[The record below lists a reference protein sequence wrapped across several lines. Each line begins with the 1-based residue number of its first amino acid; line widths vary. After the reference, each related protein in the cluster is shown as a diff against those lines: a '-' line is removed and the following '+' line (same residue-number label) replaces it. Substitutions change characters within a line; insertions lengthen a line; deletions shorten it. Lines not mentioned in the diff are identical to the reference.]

1 MSFKEELKEYTSY
14 AEAVI
19 KSYMPECEGYQKTV
33 LDAMNYSV
41 NAGGKRLRP
50 IMMAAA
56 YRMFGGEGQVVEPFM
71 AAIEMIHSYSLIHD
85 DMPELDNDSLRRGMP
100 TTHVRYGA
108 DQALLA
114 GDGLLNLAYET
125 ALKSFDIARGAA
137 RERCIAAV
145 RVLANNAGIYGMV
158 GGQCLDVEADKK
170 RRDLTEE
177 EILFVYEN
185 KTAAL
190 IEAALKIG
198 AILAGAD
205 DKQTEAMEKAGSAL
219 GIAFQLQDDILDVI
233 GDEKELGKPIGSD
246 ERNGKK
252 TYLSYLGLEKAE
264 AEQER
269 LSMEASSMVEELAGE
284 GNEAGAF
291 LKELFEV
298 LVKRKR

>member
-14 AEAVI
+14 AEAVL
-19 KSYMPECEGYQKTV
+19 KSYMPETEGYQKTV

-50 IMMAAA
+50 IMMCAA
-56 YRMFGGEGQVVEPFM
+56 YRMFGGEGHVVEPFM

-125 ALKSFDIARGAA
+125 ALKSFDIARGAD

-170 RRDLTEE
+170 RRDLSEE

-198 AILAGAD
+198 AILAGAGPED
-205 DKQTEAMEKAGSAL
+205 TATMEKAGSAL
-219 GIAFQLQDDILDVI
+219 GIAFQLQDDILDVYGSEAEI
-233 GDEKELGKPIGSD
+233 GKPVGATTVPNTS
-246 ERNGKK
+246 
-252 TYLSYLGLEKAE
+252 SP
-264 AEQER
+264 
-269 LSMEASSMVEELAGE
+269 LSM
-284 GNEAGAF
+284 
-291 LKELFEV
+291 
-298 LVKRKR
+298 RW

>member
-1 MSFKEELKEYTSY
+1 MNFKEELKEYTSY
-14 AEAVI
+14 AEAVL
-19 KSYMPECEGYQKTV
+19 KSYMPECTGYQKTV

-50 IMMAAA
+50 IMLCAA
-56 YRMFGGEGQVVEPFM
+56 YKMFGGGGTIVEPFM

-125 ALKSFDIARGAA
+125 ALKSFDIARGAD

-190 IEAALKIG
+190 IEAALKTG
-198 AILAGAD
+198 AILGGAD
-205 DKQTEAMEKAGSAL
+205 DRQTATMEKAGSAL
-219 GIAFQLQDDILDVI
+219 GIAFQLQDDILDVY
-233 GDEKELGKPIGSD
+233 GSEKELGKPIGSD

-252 TYLSYLGLEKAE
+252 TYLSYLGIEKAE
-264 AEQER
+264 KEQER
-269 LSMEASSMVEELAGE
+269 LSLEASAMIEEMSGE

>member
-1 MSFKEELKEYTSY
+1 MNFKEELKEYTSY

-19 KSYMPECEGYQKTV
+19 KSYMPDVEGYQKTV

-50 IMMAAA
+50 IILCASF
-56 YRMFGGEGQVVEPFM
+56 RMFDGEGQVAEPFM

-125 ALKSFDIARGAA
+125 ALKSFDIARGVM
-137 RERCIAAV
+137 RERCISAI

-158 GGQCLDVEADKK
+158 GGQCLDVEADKRK
-170 RRDLTEE
+170 RDLSQE

-190 IEAALKIG
+190 IEAAFKIG
-198 AILAGAD
+198 AILAGAG
-205 DKQTEAMEKAGSAL
+205 DKEIELMEKAGSSL
-219 GIAFQLQDDILDVI
+219 GIAFQLQDDILDVC
-233 GDEKELGKPIGSD
+233 GSEEELGKPIGSD

-252 TYLSYLGLEKAE
+252 TYLSYLGLEKAKE
-264 AEQER
+264 EQER
-269 LSMEASSMVEELAGE
+269 LSMEASGLIESLISE
-284 GNEAGAF
+284 GNEAGEF
-291 LKELFEV
+291 LKELVEV
-298 LVKRKR
+298 LVNRKR